1 MYTLYTCLHELN
13 IILFTK
19 NGKPLEIRP
28 VRMYSTLCPKVPIIF
43 SSLACT
49 VHVQYIVQ
57 APDTLVN
64 ELLGDLGSSGDFHWS
79 SDLAAMGADALQ
91 RSEVKTEYG
100 EKNSV

>member
-1 MYTLYTCLHELN
+1 MENHLKLGLY
-13 IILFTK
+13 
-19 NGKPLEIRP
+19 
-28 VRMYSTLCPKVPIIF
+28 VYMYSTLCPKLPIIF

-49 VHVQYIVQ
+49 MYSALF

-100 EKNSV
+100 KNSQCDL